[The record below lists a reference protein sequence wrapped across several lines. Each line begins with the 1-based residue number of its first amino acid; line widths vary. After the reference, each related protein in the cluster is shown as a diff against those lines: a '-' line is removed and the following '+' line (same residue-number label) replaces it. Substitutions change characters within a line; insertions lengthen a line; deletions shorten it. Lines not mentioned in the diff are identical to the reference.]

1 MRNGRNGRIPSPVL
15 IYMLG
20 CRQVVRQRV
29 LIPPYAGSNPAT
41 PAKFGAVRLLGNLP
55 CRRQAQDAS

>member
-1 MRNGRNGRIPSPVL
+1 M
-15 IYMLG
+15 G

-41 PAKFGAVRLLGNLP
+41 PATFHQPFLTGLGDTGTKVVGGGMNSKSYGA
-55 CRRQAQDAS
+55 AAASCA